1 MSVERG
7 ERGPRCPSC
16 GGLCEEMEYD
26 CDFSFSEVK
35 RYMCRRCG
43 TSFEADPERQLS
55 DDLPTRQTS
64 NLTEV

>member
-1 MSVERG
+1 
-7 ERGPRCPSC
+7 
-16 GGLCEEMEYD
+16 MEYD